1 MRKGTQE
8 MVEQNKRVYSRREIV
23 NVYNRSRRELTAAEQ
38 ICLEIVPPGDR
49 FSILDIGIGTGRTT
63 EPLAKMFKSYVGI
76 DYSAEMVRVAR
87 AYSPRNDLR
96 VMDARKLQFDRHFD
110 CVMFSFN
117 GIDYVDYADRQ
128 IILAEVSRNLRVGG
142 YFIYSTHNI
151 HYSRVPG
158 YLNNR
163 WTTEIW
169 LSPLHLLLTPW
180 RQVQRLINRTRNF
193 SRQSAGVIPGVAYVN
208 DPGESFD
215 LITTYV
221 DIALELQQLARHG
234 FTALQTVGS
243 RKQSPQYDGADPW
256 VYIAAQKQTEGLP
269 ASLFKT

>member
-1 MRKGTQE
+1 
-8 MVEQNKRVYSRREIV
+8 MVEQNKHVYSRRGIV
-23 NVYNRSRRELTAAEQ
+23 NGYNRSKRELTAAER
-38 ICLEIVPPGDR
+38 ICLDIIPPGDR
-49 FSILDIGIGTGRTT
+49 LSILDIGIGTGRTT
-63 EPLAKMFKSYVGI
+63 EPLAKMFKNYVGI

-87 AYSPRNDLR
+87 AFSPHNDLR

-158 YLNNR
+158 YLNSR
-163 WTTEIW
+163 WPKELW
-169 LSPLHLLLTPW
+169 LPPLHLWLTPW
-180 RQVQRLINRTRNF
+180 RQAQRFINRTKNF
-193 SRQSAGVIPGVAYVN
+193 SRQSVGVIPGVAYVN

-221 DIALELQQLARHG
+221 DIALEAQQLARHG
-234 FTALQTVGS
+234 LKVLRTVGS
-243 RKQSPQYDGADPW
+243 RKHVPQYDGADPW
-256 VYIAAQKQTEGLP
+256 VYIAAQKQTEAP
-269 ASLFKT
+269 PVSPFEI